1 MRLVV
6 EMMFGFVQKCVC
18 PYRFLL
24 LVKGGMRL
32 IRSLWLRN
40 LFKECPSTV
49 RFGKVSF
56 INCPQHIV
64 IGDGTCFDD
73 NVYLTAWNKYTCFGN
88 SEDFSNSYCK
98 VQTMNPLMEIGRN
111 CNFGAYNHIT
121 CTNRVLVGNNV
132 LTGKWVT
139 ITDNSHGQ
147 FVKEQLAIPPMLRP
161 IYSKGEVVIGD
172 NVWIGD
178 KATILPGVHIGDGAV
193 VAANAVVTKDVPSNS
208 MVAGNPA
215 IVVRKIN

>member
-1 MRLVV
+1 MNFQRRVFHLY
-6 EMMFGFVQKCVC
+6 EIVQSIFCIV
-18 PYRFLL
+18 
-24 LVKGGMRL
+24 
-32 IRSLWLRN
+32 RSLWLRG
-40 LFKECPSTV
+40 LFLECAKTV
-49 RFGKVSF
+49 RFGRVGF
-56 INCPQHIV
+56 IHCPHCIS
-64 IGDGTCFDD
+64 IGEKTIFGDD
-73 NVYLTAWNKYTCFGN
+73 LYLTAWDHY
-88 SEDFSNSYCK
+88 SYCDNETNDNNLIE
-98 VQTMNPLMEIGRN
+98 QTFSPNLHIGED
-111 CNFGAYNHIT
+111 CHFGAYNHIT
-121 CTNRVLVGNNV
+121 CTNRVIIGNNV

-147 FVKEQLAIPPMLRP
+147 FVKEQLAIPPILRP
-161 IYSKGEVVIGD
+161 ICSKGEVVIGD